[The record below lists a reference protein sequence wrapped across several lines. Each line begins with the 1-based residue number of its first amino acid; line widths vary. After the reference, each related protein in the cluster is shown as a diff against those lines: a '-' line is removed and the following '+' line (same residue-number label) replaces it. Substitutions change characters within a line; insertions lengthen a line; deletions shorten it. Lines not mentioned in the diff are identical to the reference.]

1 MSQRHLLLG
10 LLAASLLA
18 GCAGRLETTV
28 RKRAV
33 SDLDCPDDQVTVE
46 RDSVGAMS
54 GRYNAQGC
62 DREETYVGR
71 CNMFGMCVAQRPGEI
86 PEPTPSAP
94 ASVQADNAPPRDAG
108 ASTSFSQPEPAKPA
122 APAAPTVVSITLRN
136 ACPNTVKIFFGDK
149 PKFGSGTYSSMSS
162 NSSTSKSMRPGDMI
176 WIVDDSQNGV
186 SSATV
191 SASTRKVEITSS
203 CTGLTAR

>member
-1 MSQRHLLLG
+1 
-10 LLAASLLA
+10 
-18 GCAGRLETTV
+18 V
-28 RKRAV
+28 K
-33 SDLDCPDDQVTVE
+33 

-54 GRYNAQGC
+54 GHYNAQGC
-62 DREETYVGR
+62 DRQETYVGR
-71 CNMFGMCVAQRPGEI
+71 CNMFGMCVAQRPSEI
-86 PEPTPSAP
+86 PEPTSAP
-94 ASVQADNAPPRDAG
+94 ASASADNAPPRDAS
-108 ASTSFSQPEPAKPA
+108 ASFSQPEPSKPA
-122 APAAPTVVSITLRN
+122 APAAPSVVSITLRN

-176 WIVDDSQNGV
+176 WIVDDSQNGL

>member
-1 MSQRHLLLG
+1 MSHRHLFLG
-10 LLAASLLA
+10 LLAASLLS

-33 SDLDCPDDQVTVE
+33 TDLDCPDDQVTVE
-46 RDSVGAMS
+46 RDTTGAMS

-62 DREETYVGR
+62 DRQETYVGR
-71 CNMFGMCVAQRPGEI
+71 CNLFGMCVAQRPSEI
-86 PEPTPSAP
+86 PAPAP
-94 ASVQADNAPPRDAG
+94 ASSSAHADNAPPREAAG
-108 ASTSFSQPEPAKPA
+108 HPGPATQPAAAKPA
-122 APAAPTVVSITLRN
+122 APAAPSVVSITLRN
-136 ACPNTVKIFFGDK
+136 TCPNTVKIFFGDK

-176 WIVDDSQNGV
+176 WIVDDSQNGL